1 MIFIYN
7 NFSSGKLEL
16 DMDKELDLR
25 GLQCPEPVIR
35 CRSLLAE
42 SRPVRLKALVDNAA
56 ALENVS
62 RYLERNG
69 YAASQN
75 RLGES
80 EWLVEAVLEGAAP
93 EIASAPRRE
102 TSGDKTLVLLTA
114 ETIGAGD
121 DGLGAKLMNNFLAS
135 LPEMGPS
142 LWRIILLNGAVRLSA
157 LEGPALESLKAL
169 EAAGVSVLVCGTCL
183 THYGLLDKKRVGET
197 TNMMDV
203 VTSLAF
209 AQKVIRP

>member
-1 MIFIYN
+1 
-7 NFSSGKLEL
+7 
-16 DMDKELDLR
+16 MDKELDLR

-35 CRSLLAE
+35 CRALLAE
-42 SRPVRLKALVDNAA
+42 SRPARLKALVDNAA

-69 YAASQN
+69 YAANQS

-80 EWLVEAVLEGAAP
+80 EWLVEAVLDGAAP
-93 EIASAPRRE
+93 ETAPAPSRE
-102 TSGDKTLVLLTA
+102 APGEKTLVLLTA

-121 DGLGAKLMNNFLAS
+121 DVLGAKLMNNFLSS

-142 LWRIILLNGAVRLSA
+142 LWRIILLNGAVRLAATEGAA
-157 LEGPALESLKAL
+157 LERLKAL

-183 THYGLLDKKRVGET
+183 AHYGLLDEKRVGET

-203 VTSLAF
+203 VTSMAL